1 MPMTSSARQQAPASP
16 SRRTSTRAH
25 RATKAQPETRAKAL
39 ILILLSVGASPGAL
53 AIPAVASE
61 IAGTGNRVE
70 VILGQKARRF
80 VGPAAFRDVA
90 LIDDPSQTP
99 EAVLFAPAPV
109 DTLANL
115 ARGMDSR
122 FSASTVVVPDLDA
135 GTAGHPAV
143 RENLDLLREDGYRIV
158 EGREGGVASTGE
170 IVAGLLGSLGGPM
183 SGLRLLVTA
192 GGTREPIDSVRFI
205 GNRSSGK
212 MGLAVARQALRLG
225 AKVTVVAA
233 NVDRVETVEELQG
246 AVLDLAAN
254 ADALVMAAAVSDFKP
269 ASRVMEKIR
278 RSSGTPSLELAP
290 TADIL
295 EAVRER
301 YPNLFVVGFAAT
313 HGDPV
318 ADARQKLAKK
328 GANLV
333 VGNDISREG
342 VGFGAAENEVYV
354 IGREKERFV
363 PSTSKEQVARII
375 LDSIMAEMDEER

>member
-1 MPMTSSARQQAPASP
+1 M
-16 SRRTSTRAH
+16 
-25 RATKAQPETRAKAL
+25 
-39 ILILLSVGASPGAL
+39 ILLSVGASPGAL

-143 RENLDLLREDGYRIV
+143 RENVDLLREDGYRIV
-158 EGREGGVASTGE
+158 EGREGGMASTGE

-212 MGLAVARQALRLG
+212 MGLAVAREALRLG
-225 AKVTVVAA
+225 AGVTVVAA
-233 NVDRVETVEELQG
+233 NVATVEPGTRYHTVETVEELHG
-246 AVLDLAAN
+246 AVLDLAADS
-254 ADALVMAAAVSDFKP
+254 DALVMAAAVSDFTP
-269 ASRVMEKIR
+269 ASQVREKIR
-278 RSSGTPSLELAP
+278 RSSGTTSLELAP

-295 EAVRER
+295 ETVREQ
-301 YPNLFVVGFAAT
+301 YPDLFVVGFAAT

-318 ADARQKLAKK
+318 ADAREKLAKK

-354 IGREKERFV
+354 VGREKERFV
-363 PSTSKEQVARII
+363 PRASKEQVARVI
-375 LDSIMAEMDEER
+375 LDSMMAEMDEER